1 MAEETKEIE
10 VPDEAETDLTLS
22 LEVIEKPETETEA
35 EAPTYYSFEEYFKEN
50 PDETYQKSL
59 NEYNKHNNP
68 EQIDKDAVNSF
79 NGQIKNEAQVSE
91 QNKIESNDPDGVW
104 NTIVDTGKHL
114 AIGPLK
120 MAEEVGQATGF
131 LDDDAWNL
139 PKAENTRQ
147 ALAQGVTQAL
157 SFFIPATW
165 AVRGPVA
172 AIKIGSGLTTIFKT
186 SKKLKRAQQVLINGI
201 AGAGTDSLAFDF
213 RDPNA
218 ANMMLLIDGIANNS
232 TAASVLYDY
241 LAIKPEGYRN
251 PETGELD
258 PDTEFEARVKKNIPV
273 GGATG
278 VVAAAIIRS
287 LLNSMGWSYSKISTT
302 ATSNI
307 PDAEITKSLND
318 ELNHLGKVFEEETG
332 VSLKTLEK
340 ATTDYVDEALPLL
353 KETYEGS
360 TKAEQQALLDGL
372 PKNIDAAVIN
382 EIEKALEDP
391 IAKLS
396 KVHKDPNPEL
406 VNFLTKI
413 ANNEKIDAPDYYYV
427 VKKGKHKGKKRPIIE
442 SFNLLKAKT
451 KPEIKG

>member
-1 MAEETKEIE
+1 MAEEESGIE
-10 VPDEAETDLTLS
+10 EEEDVVIETPTANSFEKYFQPEAET
-22 LEVIEKPETETEA
+22 ET
-35 EAPTYYSFEEYFKEN
+35 PTDDSFGEYFKEE
-50 PDETYQKSL
+50 PSETYQKTL
-59 NEYNKHNNP
+59 KTVDQYNTP
-68 EQIDKDAVNSF
+68 GQIDKDAINSF
-79 NGQIKNEAQVSE
+79 NEQIKTEAQVDE
-91 QNKIESNDPDGVW
+91 QNKMESNDPDGVW
-104 NTIVDTGKHL
+104 NTVVDTMKHAGYGL
-114 AIGPLK
+114 AK
-120 MAEEVGQATGF
+120 MPEEVGQAVGV
-131 LDDDAWNL
+131 LDDDAWNI
-139 PKAENTRQ
+139 PKPENTRQ
-147 ALAQGVTQAL
+147 ALAQGFSQAL

-165 AVRGPVA
+165 AVKGPVA
-172 AIKIGSGLTTIFKT
+172 AIKVGSALTTIFNT
-186 SKKLKRAQQVLINGI
+186 SKKLKRAQQFLTSVI
-201 AGAGTDSLAFDF
+201 AGAGTDSLAFDY

-218 ANMMLLIDGIANNS
+218 ANMLLLIDGIANNP

-241 LAIKPEGYRN
+241 FAIKPEGYKD

-287 LLNSMGWSYSKISTT
+287 LLNGMGWSYSKISTT

-382 EIEKALEDP
+382 EI
-391 IAKLS
+391 
-396 KVHKDPNPEL
+396 
-406 VNFLTKI
+406 
-413 ANNEKIDAPDYYYV
+413 
-427 VKKGKHKGKKRPIIE
+427 
-442 SFNLLKAKT
+442 
-451 KPEIKG
+451 